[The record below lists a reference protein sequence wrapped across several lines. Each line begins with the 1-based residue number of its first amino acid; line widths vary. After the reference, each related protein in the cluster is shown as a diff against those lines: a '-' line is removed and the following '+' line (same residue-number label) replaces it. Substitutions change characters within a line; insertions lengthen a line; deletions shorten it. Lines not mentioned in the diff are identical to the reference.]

1 MSAMH
6 KVHFEREN
14 RTIQVESGENLR
26 QAAIRNKFSIYA
38 HIHKILNCRGRGLF
52 TACTVQIV
60 AGNVEPR
67 NEIEVVK
74 LTKMPSDFRMACQ
87 VAVNDDL
94 VVKTHP

>member
-1 MSAMH
+1 MH

-38 HIHKILNCRGRGLF
+38 NIHKILNCRGRGLC

-60 AGNVEPR
+60 AGNVESR
-67 NEIEVVK
+67 NEIEIER
-74 LTKMPSDFRMACQ
+74 LTKKPSNFRMACQ

>member
-1 MSAMH
+1 MH

-38 HIHKILNCRGRGLF
+38 HIHKILNCRGRGLC

-67 NEIEVVK
+67 NEIEIEK
-74 LTKMPSDFRMACQ
+74 LTKKPSDFRMACQ

-94 VVKTHP
+94 VVKTYP

>member
-1 MSAMH
+1 MH

-26 QAAIRNKFSIYA
+26 QAAICNKFSIYD
-38 HIHKILNCRGRGLF
+38 HIHKILNCRGRGLC

>member
-1 MSAMH
+1 MH

-26 QAAIRNKFSIYA
+26 QATIRNKFSIYA
-38 HIHKILNCRGRGLF
+38 NIHKILNCRGRGLC

-60 AGNVEPR
+60 AGNVESR
-67 NEIEVVK
+67 NEIEIEK
-74 LTKMPSDFRMACQ
+74 LTKKPSDFRMACQ
-87 VAVNDDL
+87 VSVNDDL

>member
-1 MSAMH
+1 MH

-14 RTIQVESGENLR
+14 RTIQVELGENLR

-38 HIHKILNCRGRGLF
+38 NIHKILNCRGRGLC

-60 AGNVEPR
+60 AGNVKPR
-67 NEIEVVK
+67 NEIEIEK
-74 LTKMPSDFRMACQ
+74 LTKKPSDFRMACQ

>member
-1 MSAMH
+1 MH

-14 RTIQVESGENLR
+14 CTIQVESGENLR

-38 HIHKILNCRGRGLF
+38 HIHKILNCRGRGLC

-60 AGNVEPR
+60 AGNVDSR
-67 NEIEVVK
+67 NETEIEK
-74 LTKMPSDFRMACQ
+74 LTQKPSDFRMACQ
-87 VAVNDDL
+87 VAVNEDL